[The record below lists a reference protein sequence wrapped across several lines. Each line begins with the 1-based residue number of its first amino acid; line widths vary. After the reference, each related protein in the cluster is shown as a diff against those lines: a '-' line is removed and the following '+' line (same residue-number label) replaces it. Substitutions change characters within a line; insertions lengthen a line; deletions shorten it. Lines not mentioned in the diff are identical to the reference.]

1 LEEESHFEESSD
13 DNEIPEFVKEFLDTN
28 LFEVNIYK
36 LFVYLVIDSILFRL
50 KISLAL
56 TK

>member
-1 LEEESHFEESSD
+1 LEEEAHFEESSD